1 MKDLNQENILVTG
14 ATGLVGS
21 AVTKKLIEAGY
32 SVHTLRRNNVDAP
45 FHYLEATNEMVLD
58 PNIPLYAVINLAGP
72 NLADK
77 RWTSKRKDYL
87 LSCRVNLTNALAR
100 ALAGLPTKPKI
111 LLAASA
117 IGYYG
122 LTGDNY
128 VDEESPAGDDFL
140 ADVGQQWEQAT
151 LPAEQAGINTIHL
164 RIGVVLSKKG
174 GMLQKLLLPFNL
186 GMGGKIGNGK
196 QYLSWISIIDLVQ
209 AILFLLVKNPRAGVL
224 NLVAEET
231 VNNADFSAQLGRAL
245 RRPSFIPMPT
255 FIVKLLF
262 GEMGDA
268 LLLGSTRVKSTKLG
282 SLGIK
287 LRHQTLTSA
296 LAAVLKE

>member
-1 MKDLNQENILVTG
+1 
-14 ATGLVGS
+14 
-21 AVTKKLIEAGY
+21 
-32 SVHTLRRNNVDAP
+32 
-45 FHYLEATNEMVLD
+45 
-58 PNIPLYAVINLAGP
+58 
-72 NLADK
+72 
-77 RWTSKRKDYL
+77 
-87 LSCRVNLTNALAR
+87 
-100 ALAGLPTKPKI
+100 
-111 LLAASA
+111 
-117 IGYYG
+117 
-122 LTGDNY
+122 
-128 VDEESPAGDDFL
+128 VDEDSPAGDDFL
-140 ADVGQQWEQAT
+140 ATVGQQWEQAT
-151 LPAEQAGINTIHL
+151 QPAEDAGINTIHL

-186 GMGGKIGNGK
+186 GIGGKIGNGK

-209 AILFLLVKNPRAGVL
+209 AILFLLVKNPQAGVL

-262 GEMGDA
+262 GEMGDG
-268 LLLGSTRVKSTKLG
+268 LLLGSTRVKSTKLE
-282 SLGIK
+282 SLGIE

>member
-1 MKDLNQENILVTG
+1 MTDLEHENVLVTG

-21 AVTKKLIEAGY
+21 AITKKLIEAGY
-32 SVHTLRRNNVDAP
+32 TVHTLKRNNPDAP
-45 FHYLEATNEMVLD
+45 FHYLEATNQMVLD
-58 PNIPLYAVINLAGP
+58 PDIPLYAVINLAGP

-77 RWTSKRKDYL
+77 RWTTKRKNYL
-87 LSCRVNLTNALAR
+87 LSSRVELTNALAL
-100 ALAGLPTKPKI
+100 ALIDLPTKPKM

-122 LTGDNY
+122 LTGDSY
-128 VDEESPAGDDFL
+128 VDEDSPAGDDFL
-140 ADVGQQWEQAT
+140 ATVGQQWEQAT
-151 LPAEQAGINTIHL
+151 QPAEDAGINTIHL

-186 GMGGKIGNGK
+186 GIGGKIGNGK

-209 AILFLLVKNPRAGVL
+209 TILFLLVKNPRVGVL

-231 VNNADFSAQLGRAL
+231 VNNADFSTQLGRAL

-262 GEMGDA
+262 GEMGEA
-268 LLLGSTRVKSTKLG
+268 LLLGSTRVKSIKLG

-287 LRHQTLTSA
+287 LQHQTLTSA
-296 LAAVLKE
+296 LTAVLKE

>member
-1 MKDLNQENILVTG
+1 MKDLDQENILVTG

-32 SVHTLRRNNVDAP
+32 TVHTLKRNNVHAP
-45 FHYLEATNEMVLD
+45 FHYLEANNEMVLD

-77 RWTSKRKDYL
+77 RWTAKRKNYL
-87 LSCRVNLTNALAR
+87 LSSRVNLTNALAT
-100 ALAGLPTKPKI
+100 ALAGLPKKPKI

-128 VDEESPAGDDFL
+128 VDEESPAGNDFL
-140 ADVGQQWEQAT
+140 ANVGQQWEQAT

-164 RIGVVLSKKG
+164 RIGVILSKDG
-174 GMLQKLLLPFNL
+174 GMLQKLLLPFKL
-186 GMGGKIGNGK
+186 GMGGRIGNGK

-209 AILFLLVKNPRAGVL
+209 TILFLLAKNPKIGVL

-231 VNNADFSAQLGRAL
+231 VNNAEFSTQLGHAL
-245 RRPSFIPMPT
+245 HRPSFMPMPT

-268 LLLGSTRVKSTKLG
+268 LLLGSTRVRSIKLEA
-282 SLGIK
+282 LGIRLK
-287 LRHQTLTSA
+287 HQNLSLA
-296 LAAVLKE
+296 LAAVLEE

>member
-1 MKDLNQENILVTG
+1 MTDLEHENVLVTG

-21 AVTKKLIEAGY
+21 AITKKLIEAGY
-32 SVHTLRRNNVDAP
+32 IVHTLKRNNPDVP
-45 FHYLEATNEMVLD
+45 FHYLEATNQMVLD
-58 PNIPLYAVINLAGP
+58 PDIPLYAVINLAGP

-77 RWTSKRKDYL
+77 RWTTKRKNYL
-87 LSCRVNLTNALAR
+87 LSSRVELTNALAL
-100 ALAGLPTKPKI
+100 ALIDLPTKPKM

-122 LTGDNY
+122 LTGDSY
-128 VDEESPAGDDFL
+128 VDEDSPAGDDFL
-140 ADVGQQWEQAT
+140 ATVGQQWEQAT
-151 LPAEQAGINTIHL
+151 QPAEDAGINTIHL

-186 GMGGKIGNGK
+186 GIGGKIGNGK

-209 AILFLLVKNPRAGVL
+209 TILFLLVKNPRVGVL

-231 VNNADFSAQLGRAL
+231 VNNADFSTQLGRAL

-262 GEMGDA
+262 GEMGEA
-268 LLLGSTRVKSTKLG
+268 LLLGSTRVKSIKLG

-287 LRHQTLTSA
+287 LQHQTLTSA
-296 LAAVLKE
+296 LTAVLKE

>member
-1 MKDLNQENILVTG
+1 MTDLEHENVLVTG

-21 AVTKKLIEAGY
+21 AITKKLIEAGY
-32 SVHTLRRNNVDAP
+32 TVHTLKRNNPNAP
-45 FHYLEATNEMVLD
+45 FHYLEATNQMVLD
-58 PNIPLYAVINLAGP
+58 PDIPLYAVINLAGP

-77 RWTSKRKDYL
+77 RWTTKRKNYL
-87 LSCRVNLTNALAR
+87 LSSRVELTNALAL
-100 ALAGLPTKPKI
+100 ALIDLPTKPKM
-111 LLAASA
+111 LLAGSA

-122 LTGDNY
+122 LTGDSY
-128 VDEESPAGDDFL
+128 VDEDSPAGDDFL
-140 ADVGQQWEQAT
+140 ATVGQQWEQAT
-151 LPAEQAGINTIHL
+151 QPAEDAGINTIHL

-186 GMGGKIGNGK
+186 GIGGKIGNGK

-209 AILFLLVKNPRAGVL
+209 TILFLLVKNPRVGVL

-231 VNNADFSAQLGRAL
+231 VNNADFSTQLGRAL

-262 GEMGDA
+262 GEMGEA
-268 LLLGSTRVKSTKLG
+268 LLLGSTRVKSIKLG

-287 LRHQTLTSA
+287 LQHQTLTSA
-296 LAAVLKE
+296 LTAVLKE

>member
-1 MKDLNQENILVTG
+1 MTDLEHENVLVTG

-21 AVTKKLIEAGY
+21 AITKKLIEAGY
-32 SVHTLRRNNVDAP
+32 TVHTLKRNNPNAP
-45 FHYLEATNEMVLD
+45 FHYLEATNQMVLD
-58 PNIPLYAVINLAGP
+58 PDIPLYAVINLAGP

-77 RWTSKRKDYL
+77 RWTTKRKNYL
-87 LSCRVNLTNALAR
+87 LSSRVELTNALAL
-100 ALAGLPTKPKI
+100 ALIDLPTKPKM

-122 LTGDNY
+122 LTGDSY
-128 VDEESPAGDDFL
+128 VDEDSPAGDDFL
-140 ADVGQQWEQAT
+140 ATVGQQWEQAT
-151 LPAEQAGINTIHL
+151 QPAEDAGINTIHL

-186 GMGGKIGNGK
+186 GIGGKIGNGK

-209 AILFLLVKNPRAGVL
+209 TILFLLVKNPRVGVL

-231 VNNADFSAQLGRAL
+231 VNNADFSTQLGRAL

-262 GEMGDA
+262 GEMGEA
-268 LLLGSTRVKSTKLG
+268 LLLGSTRVKSIKLG

-287 LRHQTLTSA
+287 LQHQTLTSA
-296 LAAVLKE
+296 LTAVLKE

>member
-1 MKDLNQENILVTG
+1 MLLV
-14 ATGLVGS
+14 
-21 AVTKKLIEAGY
+21 
-32 SVHTLRRNNVDAP
+32 
-45 FHYLEATNEMVLD
+45 
-58 PNIPLYAVINLAGP
+58 
-72 NLADK
+72 
-77 RWTSKRKDYL
+77 
-87 LSCRVNLTNALAR
+87 
-100 ALAGLPTKPKI
+100 
-111 LLAASA
+111 ASA

-122 LTGDNY
+122 LTRDNY
-128 VDEESPAGDDFL
+128 VDEDSPAGDDFL
-140 ADVGQQWEQAT
+140 ATVGQQWGQAT
-151 LPAEQAGINTIHL
+151 QPAEQAGISTIHL

-186 GMGGKIGNGK
+186 GIGGKIGNGK

-209 AILFLLVKNPRAGVL
+209 TILFLLVKNPRAGVL

-296 LAAVLKE
+296 LTAVLKE

>member
-1 MKDLNQENILVTG
+1 MTDLEHENVLVTG

-21 AVTKKLIEAGY
+21 AITKKLIEAGY
-32 SVHTLRRNNVDAP
+32 IVHTLKRNNPDAP
-45 FHYLEATNEMVLD
+45 FHYLEATNQMVLD
-58 PNIPLYAVINLAGP
+58 PDIPLYAVINLAGP

-77 RWTSKRKDYL
+77 RWTTKRKNYL
-87 LSCRVNLTNALAR
+87 LSSRVELTNALAL
-100 ALAGLPTKPKI
+100 ALIDLPTKPKM
-111 LLAASA
+111 LLAGSA

-122 LTGDNY
+122 LTGDSY
-128 VDEESPAGDDFL
+128 VDEDSPAGDDFL
-140 ADVGQQWEQAT
+140 ATVGQQWEQAT
-151 LPAEQAGINTIHL
+151 QPAEDAGINTIHL

-186 GMGGKIGNGK
+186 GIGGKIGNGK

-209 AILFLLVKNPRAGVL
+209 TILFLLVKNPRVGVL

-231 VNNADFSAQLGRAL
+231 VNNADFSTQLGRAL

-268 LLLGSTRVKSTKLG
+268 LLLGSTRVKSIKLG

-287 LRHQTLTSA
+287 LQHQTLTSA
-296 LAAVLKE
+296 LTAVLKE

>member
-1 MKDLNQENILVTG
+1 MTDLEHENVLVTG

-21 AVTKKLIEAGY
+21 AITKKLIEAGY
-32 SVHTLRRNNVDAP
+32 TVHTLKRNNPNAP
-45 FHYLEATNEMVLD
+45 FHYLEATNQMVLD
-58 PNIPLYAVINLAGP
+58 PDIPLYAVINLAGP

-77 RWTSKRKDYL
+77 RWTTKRKNYL
-87 LSCRVNLTNALAR
+87 LSSRVELTNALAL
-100 ALAGLPTKPKI
+100 ALIDLPTKPKM
-111 LLAASA
+111 LLAGSA

-122 LTGDNY
+122 LTGDSY
-128 VDEESPAGDDFL
+128 VDEDSPAGDDFL
-140 ADVGQQWEQAT
+140 ATVGQQWEQAT
-151 LPAEQAGINTIHL
+151 QPAEDAGINTIHL

-186 GMGGKIGNGK
+186 GIGGKIGNGK

-209 AILFLLVKNPRAGVL
+209 TILFLLVKNPRVGVL

-231 VNNADFSAQLGRAL
+231 VNNADFSTQLGRAL

-268 LLLGSTRVKSTKLG
+268 LLLGSTRVKSIKLG

-287 LRHQTLTSA
+287 LQHQTLTSA
-296 LAAVLKE
+296 LTAVLKE